1 MRKMSIV
8 LIGFEDKLCKKG
20 EAEDERERERERER
34 ENWFSEALI

>member
-20 EAEDERERERERER
+20 EAEDERERE
-34 ENWFSEALI
+34 NWFSEALI

>member
-20 EAEDERERERERER
+20 EAKDEREGGR
-34 ENWFSEALI
+34 

>member
-20 EAEDERERERERER
+20 EAEDEKERGRK
-34 ENWFSEALI
+34 LV